1 MAWSVTYPDTM
12 SSRRSGGSFRDRK
25 IDDILE
31 IEPKVFSNP
40 WFFFF
45 TLFTRPEVEV
55 QEWCRT
61 HSLLATIFPCP
72 YDGCEGHR
80 SPKLMARAS
89 GGSIYRCSRN
99 RDHTSASRIYS
110 FFEKSNL
117 QIQDIMLFIKSY
129 LDTCSLAQCARF
141 FGMSYGS
148 TAVNYNWASFV
159 REMFKEYFYRNLR
172 FRKLQGVIEIDES
185 LFGRRVKFHRGNPS
199 RGLKVN

>member
-1 MAWSVTYPDTM
+1 MWHGQLPILTPCHPGEAVEVLETGRLMIYQKFS
-12 SSRRSGGSFRDRK
+12 RK
-25 IDDILE
+25 ILRTRGI
-31 IEPKVFSNP
+31 
-40 WFFFF
+40 FF

-72 YDGCEGHR
+72 YDVCEGHG

-89 GGSIYRCSRN
+89 VGSIYRCSRN
-99 RDHTSASRIYS
+99 RDHISASRIYS

-117 QIQDIMLFIKSY
+117 QIQDIMLFIKSH

-159 REMFKEYFYRNLR
+159 REM
-172 FRKLQGVIEIDES
+172 
-185 LFGRRVKFHRGNPS
+185 
-199 RGLKVN
+199 

>member
-1 MAWSVTYPDTM
+1 MWHGQLPILTPCHPGEAVEVLETGRLVIYQKFSL
-12 SSRRSGGSFRDRK
+12 K
-25 IDDILE
+25 ILRTRGI
-31 IEPKVFSNP
+31 
-40 WFFFF
+40 FF

-99 RDHTSASRIYS
+99 RDHTSAFRIYS

-141 FGMSYGS
+141 LGMSYGS
-148 TAVNYNWASFV
+148 TAVNWASFV